1 MWHQFFFS
9 HGQLD
14 ANFLCVVC
22 AYGRGQ
28 SQWCEQQSGKR
39 TLTMKPNPTSFPKP
53 LSWLL
58 PKNQGR
64 GPGKEVGS
72 GPGFSV
78 KCTLSALPPP
88 QPALGLA
95 ASVSAYE
102 PNHFTLLTGG
112 NVCIWSRLIIFG
124 EFIRYI
130 SRLPGQTFH
139 ATVIS
144 SKNPFQNINLLFKK
158 KSNYR
163 EKRKQWA

>member
-1 MWHQFFFS
+1 MDNLIPTFFVS
-9 HGQLD
+9 YVLTDVGNPSGVRSR
-14 ANFLCVVC
+14 AENVP
-22 AYGRGQ
+22 
-28 SQWCEQQSGKR
+28 SQWSQIQPR
-39 TLTMKPNPTSFPKP
+39 FQN
-53 LSWLL
+53 LS
-58 PKNQGR
+58 
-64 GPGKEVGS
+64 
-72 GPGFSV
+72 PGFSPKTKREV
-78 KCTLSALPPP
+78 LGKKLDLALASVWSARFPLCPP

-95 ASVSAYE
+95 ASVSACE

-124 EFIRYI
+124 EFIKYI

-158 KSNYR
+158 SNYR